1 MPSATVESIT
11 QTQHLLCIATDNAL
25 ENSAESTCLPA
36 FECQSAKCHSCLEC
50 QSAKCQTESS
60 ARVPSATHFS
70 SARVPES
77 GTWHSWPD
85 SQLPP
90 SQANALAH
98 RPNLAT
104 FWGYHLRLGM
114 RRNILY
120 CRELR
125 VVPACNLGH
134 GSNEGNIG
142 AAEPSA
148 TNPERKS
155 HWASG

>member
-1 MPSATVESIT
+1 MD
-11 QTQHLLCIATDNAL
+11 CIALTDTHRLPQSCLSPLTDNAL

-85 SQLPP
+85 SQAPP

-104 FWGYHLRLGM
+104 FWGYHLRLAM

-125 VVPACNLGH
+125 VVPTCNLEH
-134 GSNEGNIG
+134 GNRGRRTKRNEPR
-142 AAEPSA
+142 A
-148 TNPERKS
+148 
-155 HWASG
+155 